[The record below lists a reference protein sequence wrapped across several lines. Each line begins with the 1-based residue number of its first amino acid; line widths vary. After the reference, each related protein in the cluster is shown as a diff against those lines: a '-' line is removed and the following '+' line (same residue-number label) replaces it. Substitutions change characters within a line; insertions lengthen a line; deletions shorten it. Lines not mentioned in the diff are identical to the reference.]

1 MSPGLSH
8 AGKGAEKTVRWVLGY
23 AVICLGVIAAL
34 VAAGVGLMALTFV
47 SGHREG
53 EHEPTG
59 GEPPTVRST

>member
-1 MSPGLSH
+1 
-8 AGKGAEKTVRWVLGY
+8 VRWVLGY